1 MLLRYAI
8 LGLLDG
14 QELHG
19 YLIKSVFENRIGP
32 VWSLNFGQIYQTLK
46 DLKQRGLVEG
56 RFDQGEGH
64 IGRWVYTVTPKGRRS
79 LETWLRRSPKRPQPI
94 RDEIFI
100 RLLVLDRK
108 DVASSVVQLANQ
120 EHVYREYLTRLTLHR
135 RALEPLV
142 TEERLLNS
150 LAADAAL
157 FHAEAHLKWLEHCAA
172 VLQSWNPEALES
184 TTLEPP
190 KRLRQE
196 RRTHPARD
204 DTRARSS
211 HARRRR

>member
-19 YLIKSVFENRIGP
+19 YRIKSVFEDRIGP
-32 VWSLNFGQIYQTLK
+32 AWSLNFGQIYQTLK
-46 DLKQRGLVEG
+46 ELRRRDLVEG
-56 RFDQGEGH
+56 RFDQGDGH

-79 LETWLRRSPKRPQPI
+79 LDTWLKRSPKQPQPI

-108 DVASSVVQLANQ
+108 ALGPSLEQVARQ
-120 EHVYREYLTRLTLHR
+120 EHVYREHLTHLTSYR
-135 RALEPLV
+135 RTLEPLE

-157 FHAEAHLKWLEHCAA
+157 FHAEAHLKWLEHCRA
-172 VLQSWNPEALES
+172 VLQSWHPDGPRPEGTIKKSGPLP
-184 TTLEPP
+184 EPKAVAEKSAGIRGRRP
-190 KRLRQE
+190 K
-196 RRTHPARD
+196 
-204 DTRARSS
+204 
-211 HARRRR
+211 

>member
-19 YLIKSVFENRIGP
+19 YRIKSVFEDRIGP
-32 VWSLNFGQIYQTLK
+32 AWSLNFGQIYQTLK
-46 DLKQRGLVEG
+46 ELRRKGLVEG
-56 RFDQGEGH
+56 RFDQGDGH

-79 LETWLRRSPKRPQPI
+79 LDTWLKRSPKQPQPI

-108 DVASSVVQLANQ
+108 DLGSSLDQVSRQ
-120 EHVYREYLTRLTLHR
+120 EHVYREHLTHLTAYR
-135 RALEPLV
+135 RTCEPIKS
-142 TEERLLNS
+142 EERMLNS

-157 FHAEAHLKWLEHCAA
+157 FHAEAHLKWLEHCRSM
-172 VLQSWNPEALES
+172 LQSWEPDRLEMAES
-184 TTLEPP
+184 GADMASPLHP
-190 KRLRQE
+190 K
-196 RRTHPARD
+196 TAVPKTPSARV
-204 DTRARSS
+204 RS
-211 HARRRR
+211 RK